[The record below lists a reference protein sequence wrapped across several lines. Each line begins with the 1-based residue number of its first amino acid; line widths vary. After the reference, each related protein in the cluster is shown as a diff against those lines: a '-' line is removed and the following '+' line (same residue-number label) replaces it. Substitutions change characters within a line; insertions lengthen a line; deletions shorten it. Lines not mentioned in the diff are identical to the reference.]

1 MKRLIAL
8 ALCLAFLFL
17 GACKQNGNDTVS
29 NETSSQRPTMSEY
42 LSDFDTSSFSNS
54 YPLSKAQEAVQKY
67 RDARMAYAGGPSDF
81 LVELGFDRE
90 EVETKTREVS
100 KDGNIFYVTNINYFE
115 LIMAVQ
121 EYMTHAWFQ
130 KEQVWLGS
138 LNLAEDGDACFKKNK
153 YEKLLVLDA
162 HNEIKGECVVN
173 SIRKGEG
180 NFYISQET
188 VTYSDGTVKQ
198 ITAKVG
204 LTKAGENIVVG
215 YWEET
220 GSAPLDGPVD
230 LPAPL

>member
-1 MKRLIAL
+1 MKRLVAL

-42 LSDFDTSSFSNS
+42 LSNFDTSGFDNSFSLTN
-54 YPLSKAQEAVQKY
+54 AQKAVQKY
-67 RDARMAYAGGPSDF
+67 RDVRMAYVGGPSDF
-81 LVELGFDRE
+81 LVELGFERD
-90 EVETKTREVS
+90 EVETDKREVS
-100 KDGNIFYVTNINYFE
+100 KDGNIFYVTDIDYSE
-115 LIMAVQ
+115 LLTAIQ
-121 EYMTHAWFQ
+121 EYMTQDWFQ

-138 LNLAEDGDACFKKNK
+138 LDLKEDGDACFKMDKNQ
-153 YEKLLVLDA
+153 KLLVLDA
-162 HNEIKGECVVN
+162 HSKVKGECVVD

-204 LTKAGENIVVG
+204 LTKVGEKIVVG

-220 GSAPLDGPVD
+220 ESAPLDGPVD